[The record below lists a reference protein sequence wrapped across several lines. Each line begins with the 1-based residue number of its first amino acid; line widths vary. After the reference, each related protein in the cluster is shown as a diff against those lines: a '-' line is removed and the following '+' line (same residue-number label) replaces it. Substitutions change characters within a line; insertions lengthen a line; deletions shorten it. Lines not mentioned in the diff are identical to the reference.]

1 MIGPMPTG
9 RIAGVDITA
18 TPHGG
23 LSATVHGR
31 PARIALVDDDGHVLA
46 AGKDLADEVEGVAVN
61 AYRQVL
67 TGHGALMGMDG

>member
-9 RIAGVDITA
+9 RLAGVNITA

-23 LSATVHGR
+23 LTATVHGC
-31 PARIALVDDDGHVLA
+31 PARIALVDDNGNVLA